1 MKQFLLIECWIEN
14 RMGEIYIHVIT
25 TESTGVYNIL
35 LLQQGLRNVFISDQA
50 KLYSEHYSIEYVGG
64 R

>member
-1 MKQFLLIECWIEN
+1 
-14 RMGEIYIHVIT
+14 MGEIYIHVIT